1 MKLNQ
6 KKYLVNM
13 KNKILAGIFILCAL
27 WIIGIVIDF
36 DDLSN
41 KRPNPEY
48 QEYIAKYKAETEQK
62 YNDIINQ
69 LDDEYRI
76 KFNEQKSIQ
85 VDDCIGSNFEG
96 AEVKLAGIQVYDSIF
111 RQKSKKPYYTYH
123 CNGAK
128 LDPDHPM
135 YGLPD
140 IEISLG
146 PVAYYEPEKSVLQSL
161 VKLGVDSKPK
171 PYKTYKKRL
180 IIDSLG
186 IQNKFIEM
194 QLWLTTFTAT
204 ISVIADRDKPQI
216 NPSEASLN
224 AKIYPGYWY
233 KDSRRYIS
241 MNDLKHKE
249 EYKNHQY
256 SDITFVLEVN
266 PNASP
271 WYIKTDNMQTEMP
284 DIAVGAVFC
293 QQLIKHPK
301 NENKIHLQTFKGMAA
316 PLYNKA
322 FENDNL
328 ISDNLDESVK
338 NVMNDLENI
347 KNENIWNKKYY
358 VKLYSANIGSRQK
371 GFFGTK
377 KFDEQVEYTFLMP
390 LLVVGS
396 WDIQIPSE
404 ILPEMEVPK
413 PYYKSM
419 SIKNLFPKWG
429 LGIGKWLSSGLIIVL
444 LVLVVL
450 YLSPKLLGKL
460 FKI

>member
-1 MKLNQ
+1 
-6 KKYLVNM
+6 M
-13 KNKILAGIFILCAL
+13 KNKILWAIAIIAIIWIAGII
-27 WIIGIVIDF
+27 IDF
-36 DDLSN
+36 DELAN
-41 KRPNPEY
+41 KKPNPAY

-62 YNDIINQ
+62 YNDIIDQ

-76 KFNEQKSIQ
+76 QFDEQKSIR

-111 RQKSKKPYYTYH
+111 RQKNKKPYYTYH

-140 IEISLG
+140 IEIAIG
-146 PVAYYEPEKSVLQSL
+146 PVSYYEPEKSALESL
-161 VKLGVDSKPK
+161 VKLGIDNKPK
-171 PYKTYKKRL
+171 PYRTYKKRL
-180 IIDSLG
+180 ITDSLG

-194 QLWLTTFTAT
+194 QLWLTTFTAIIT
-204 ISVIADRDKPQI
+204 VTADRDKPQLD
-216 NPSEASLN
+216 PTEASLN
-224 AKIYPGYWY
+224 EKIYPGLWY
-233 KDSRRYIS
+233 KDSRKFVS
-241 MNDLKHKE
+241 VNDLEHKE
-249 EYKNHQY
+249 EYKNHLY

-271 WYIKTDNMQTEMP
+271 WYIKTNNIQTEMP

-293 QQLIKHPK
+293 QQLIKRPK
-301 NENKIHLQTFKGMAA
+301 DENKIHLQTYKGMAA
-316 PLYNKA
+316 PLYHQA
-322 FENDNL
+322 FEDDVPL
-328 ISDNLDESVK
+328 SDNLDESIQ

-371 GFFGTK
+371 GFLGTR

-390 LLVVGS
+390 LFVVGS

-404 ILPEMEVPK
+404 ILPEMEAPK
-413 PYYKSM
+413 PYYKRLSL
-419 SIKNLFPKWG
+419 KNLLPEWG
-429 LGIGKWLSSGLIIVL
+429 FSFGKWITSVLIIFIVVL
-444 LVLVVL
+444 IFL
-450 YLSPKLLGKL
+450 YLSPSLLAKL
-460 FKI
+460 FK